1 MQRVERRPGGDGAAP
16 AANDRAANG
25 APLAGGRFIAPPLH
39 GRGMISDNN
48 RNFGMLEVSRVELH
62 LYASVFGI
70 LKRGKGQYG
79 V

>member
-1 MQRVERRPGGDGAAP
+1 MDAAY
-16 AANDRAANG
+16 
-25 APLAGGRFIAPPLH
+25 LE
-39 GRGMISDNN
+39 RGMISDNN
-48 RNFGMLEVSRVELH
+48 RHFGMLEVSRVELH